1 MRKTHILTALVGT
14 FLLVAIAAQGLP
26 RSRDSD
32 AYVSE
37 LGADLASIG
46 IFTFALE
53 KLEDGD
59 PAKAVEILE
68 LGLSL
73 KARRAETIVRTGV
86 TLDRDPTPHFQEG
99 VERALSYARIRDL
112 DNETRASLRYLRD
125 FFKRD

>member
-1 MRKTHILTALVGT
+1 MCKTHILTALVGT

-32 AYVSE
+32 ACVSE
-37 LGADLASIG
+37 LGADLSSIA

-73 KARRAETIVRTGV
+73 KARRAETIARTGV
-86 TLDRDPTPHFQEG
+86 TLEGPTPHFQEG

-112 DNETRASLRYLRD
+112 DNETRASLRYRRD